1 MKKNYKSLKKNVSLS
16 DGNQNEEN
24 VKCEKH
30 ANVKNR
36 LNIYYHVRNSSGFF
50 KDKSSSKMNLNFI
63 YFSS

>member
-1 MKKNYKSLKKNVSLS
+1 MNLNYKSLKKNVSLS

-24 VKCEKH
+24 VKCEKY